1 MKSLYSLLLVF
12 ILCCQRQP
20 EYNFQSYLECSDTL
34 IAEYLETELYTSPYP
49 DVFLAGEYFIT
60 VSDLQK
66 GFVQLLDKE
75 TGQLISSTSNIGRG
89 PNEMVSPRGQHYSQ
103 SLNKLLVSDNYI
115 KKIFEYSISNDS
127 IELTS
132 QISFPKNFFL
142 KLIRSAN
149 DTMFVALNYYPNQ
162 SIYLL
167 TNQWETIDSIPY
179 RSYSDPS
186 LDYQVRYDNVYL
198 DIIPEKKYIVVT
210 DHDMPLIKIYSYR
223 NNKIELLWE
232 KLMAEQLY
240 HVVNGKRK
248 LHDDQINGFVS
259 MALTKDYIYLTVT
272 GGTIEDWDKSYSNSG
287 TGPEFLY
294 LMIFDYKGKHKKTIY
309 LKDLLNKIIVTPDN
323 KYLYG
328 VNYNENQILKY
339 SLK

>member
-1 MKSLYSLLLVF
+1 MKKLIPIMAAIIFS
-12 ILCCQRQP
+12 CQRQP

-66 GFVQLLDKE
+66 GFVQLLDKG
-75 TGQLISSTSNIGRG
+75 TGKLISSTSNIGRG
-89 PNEMVSPRGQHYSQ
+89 PDEMVSPRGQHYSQ
-103 SLNKLLVSDNYI
+103 ELNKLFVSDNYI

-167 TNQWETIDSIPY
+167 TNQWETVDSIQY
-179 RSYSDPS
+179 RSYTDPS
-186 LDYQVRYDNVYL
+186 LDYEERYDNVYL
-198 DIIPEKKYIVVT
+198 DIVPEKKYIVVA
-210 DHDMPLIKIYSYR
+210 DHDMPLIKLYTYR
-223 NNKIELLWE
+223 DNKIVLLWE
-232 KLMAEQLY
+232 KMLAEPQY
-240 HVVNGKRK
+240 HAENGKRK
-248 LHDDQINGFVS
+248 LHNDQIKGIVS
-259 MALTKDYIYLTVT
+259 MSLTHDFIYLTFT
-272 GGTIEDWDKSYSNSG
+272 GGTIADWDKSYSNSG
-287 TGPEFLY
+287 TGPTNLY
-294 LMIFDYKGKHKKTIY
+294 LVIFDYNGKHHKALY
-309 LKDLLNKIIVTPDN
+309 LKIPLDNIIATPDN
-323 KYLYG
+323 KYLFG
-328 VNYNENQILKY
+328 VNYNKNQILKY

>member
-1 MKSLYSLLLVF
+1 
-12 ILCCQRQP
+12 
-20 EYNFQSYLECSDTL
+20 
-34 IAEYLETELYTSPYP
+34 
-49 DVFLAGEYFIT
+49 
-60 VSDLQK
+60 
-66 GFVQLLDKE
+66 
-75 TGQLISSTSNIGRG
+75 
-89 PNEMVSPRGQHYSQ
+89 
-103 SLNKLLVSDNYI
+103 
-115 KKIFEYSISNDS
+115 
-127 IELTS
+127 
-132 QISFPKNFFL
+132 
-142 KLIRSAN
+142 
-149 DTMFVALNYYPNQ
+149 
-162 SIYLL
+162 
-167 TNQWETIDSIPY
+167 
-179 RSYSDPS
+179 
-186 LDYQVRYDNVYL
+186 VRYDNVYL

-309 LKDLLNKIIVTPDN
+309 LKNPLNRIIVTPDN

-328 VNYNENQILKY
+328 VNFNKNQILKY
-339 SLK
+339 TLSATK